1 MAVTLLLDRGNTY
14 RIELRGRLH
23 AADLRELERTAAVE
37 IRRAGPIRLM
47 VELVAFEGWETTE
60 NWHDLGFYVHH
71 GDDIERIAIVGEERW
86 RSEALMF
93 AGAGL
98 RKAPVAFFES
108 REAARADAWLAE

>member
-1 MAVTLLLDRGNTY
+1 MAATLQRDRGNTD

-23 AADLRELERTAAVE
+23 ADDLKELERTAASE

-47 VELVAFEGWETTE
+47 VELIEFAGWEAAE

-71 GDDIERIAIVGEERW
+71 GDDIERIAIVGEGRW

-98 RKAPVAFFES
+98 RKAPVEFFES
-108 REAARADAWLAE
+108 REAARADAWLAD